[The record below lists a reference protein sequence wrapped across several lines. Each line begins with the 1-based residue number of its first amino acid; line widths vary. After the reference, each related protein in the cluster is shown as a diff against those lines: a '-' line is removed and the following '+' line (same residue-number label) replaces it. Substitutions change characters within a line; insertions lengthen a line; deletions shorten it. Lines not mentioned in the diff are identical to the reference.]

1 MSAIDNGRLLSYIE
15 RIERLEE
22 QKREIADDIKDVK
35 AEAKSAGFDVKMITK
50 MIASRRMTPAER
62 RLEKELTEIY
72 EAACGLLDG
81 TPLGDAA
88 RERLMKEEPNAE
100 PEPEPPA
107 RAEEVMRTVEEA
119 REEGGEAFRAGLRI
133 IDNPY
138 TAGDPRRAAWDEGFC
153 AASGSD
159 GMDIPEA
166 WRRKAKKPAKGDKRD
181 DDGGASAEA
190 PAPASD
196 VDPDQEGLP
205 FDAPEESAEDG
216 NNAEGDPGDDKP
228 DDDDWPLP
236 QEPKPREPASDAPW
250 KDPYAPSASQ
260 PEGDAADRL
269 DDLVKRTKRRQA
281 DSAAEKA
288 AAKRAPKGATKRGAK
303 SATTPPGKARKGNG
317 EGQP

>member
-22 QKREIADDIKDVK
+22 EKKGIADDIKDVK
-35 AEAKSAGFDVKMITK
+35 AEAKSSGFDVKTITK
-50 MIASRRMTPAER
+50 IIAERRMTPAER
-62 RLEKELTEIY
+62 RAGRVLLDLY
-72 EAACGLLDG
+72 RASAGLLDG

-107 RAEEVMRTVEEA
+107 HAEEVMRTVEEA
-119 REEGGEAFRAGLRI
+119 REEGGEAFRAGVRI
-133 IDNPY
+133 IENPY

-153 AASGSD
+153 AASDSD

-166 WRRKAKKPAKGDKRD
+166 WRRKAKKPAKGEGKGDRRD

-190 PAPASD
+190 PGAPASD

-205 FDAPEESAEDG
+205 FDAPEEPAEDRDG
-216 NNAEGDPGDDKP
+216 AEDASQAGGEDDAEWPFP
-228 DDDDWPLP
+228 DH
-236 QEPKPREPASDAPW
+236 EEPW
-250 KDPYAPSASQ
+250 KNPYAPPALP
-260 PEGDAADRL
+260 PEGDAAERL
-269 DDLVKRTKRRQA
+269 DDLVKRTKRKQA
-281 DSAAEKA
+281 ETAADKA
-288 AAKRAPKGATKRGAK
+288 AAKRAPKGATKRG
-303 SATTPPGKARKGNG
+303 GKAPAKPRKGDG

>member
-1 MSAIDNGRLLSYIE
+1 MSAVNNARLLSYIE

-22 QKREIADDIKDVK
+22 EKRSVADDIKDVK

-50 MIASRRMTPAER
+50 MISLRRMTPAER
-62 RLEKELTEIY
+62 RQEKELSEIY

-100 PEPEPPA
+100 PEPAPPA
-107 RAEEVMRTVEEA
+107 HAQEVMRTVEEA
-119 REEGGEAFRAGLRI
+119 RDEGREAFRAGVRI

-166 WRRKAKKPAKGDKRD
+166 WRRKAKKGGKGDDKRD
-181 DDGGASAEA
+181 GGATAEA
-190 PAPASD
+190 SAAPESA
-196 VDPDQEGLP
+196 VDPDQDPLP
-205 FDAPEESAEDG
+205 F
-216 NNAEGDPGDDKP
+216 GDPQDPADPADP
-228 DDDDWPLP
+228 DDHPGAFED
-236 QEPKPREPASDAPW
+236 PAPDAPW
-250 KDPYAPSASQ
+250 EAPNADPAPQ
-260 PEGDAADRL
+260 PEGDAAKRL

-281 DSAAEKA
+281 DTAAEKA
-288 AAKRAPKGATKRGAK
+288 AAKSAPKGATKRGAK
-303 SATTPPGKARKGNG
+303 APAKPRKANG

>member
-22 QKREIADDIKDVK
+22 EKRSIADDIKDVK
-35 AEAKSAGFDVKMITK
+35 AEAKSAGFDVKTITK
-50 MIASRRMTPAER
+50 IIAERRMTPAER
-62 RLEKELTEIY
+62 RAERVLLDLY
-72 EAACGLLDG
+72 RASAGLLDG

-100 PEPEPPA
+100 PAPEPPA
-107 RAEEVMRTVEEA
+107 HAEEVMRTVEEA
-119 REEGGEAFRAGLRI
+119 REEGGEAFRAGVRI

-166 WRRKAKKPAKGDKRD
+166 WRRKSKKAGKGDRRD
-181 DDGGASAEA
+181 DDGGAAAEA
-190 PAPASD
+190 PGADDSE

-205 FDAPEESAEDG
+205 FDEPQDARDPADPDEHPSTFEEPE
-216 NNAEGDPGDDKP
+216 P
-228 DDDDWPLP
+228 D
-236 QEPKPREPASDAPW
+236 EPW
-250 KDPYAPSASQ
+250 KNPYAPPAPQ
-260 PEGDAADRL
+260 PEGDAAERL
-269 DDLVKRTKRRQA
+269 DDLVTRNRRKQ
-281 DSAAEKA
+281 AEKA
-288 AAKRAPKGATKRGAK
+288 RKQAETAAAREAAKRAPKGATKRGAK
-303 SATTPPGKARKGNG
+303 APAKPRKGNG

>member
-15 RIERLEE
+15 RIEWLEE
-22 QKREIADDIKDVK
+22 EKRSIADDIKDVK
-35 AEAKSAGFDVKMITK
+35 AEAKSAGFDVKTITK
-50 MIASRRMTPAER
+50 IIAERRMTPAER
-62 RLEKELTEIY
+62 RAERVLLDLY
-72 EAACGLLDG
+72 RASAGLLDG

-88 RERLMKEEPNAE
+88 RERLMEEEPNAE

-107 RAEEVMRTVEEA
+107 RTEEVMRTVEEA
-119 REEGGEAFRAGLRI
+119 REEGGEAFRAGVRI

-166 WRRKAKKPAKGDKRD
+166 WRRKTKKSGKGVRRD

-190 PAPASD
+190 PGTADSD

-205 FDAPEESAEDG
+205 FDEPQNPDAAPGAEEDKGNEDG
-216 NNAEGDPGDDKP
+216 
-228 DDDDWPLP
+228 DDWPLP
-236 QEPKPREPASDAPW
+236 PPGEPASDAPW
-250 KDPYAPSASQ
+250 KDPYAPSAAQ
-260 PEGDAADRL
+260 PEGDAAERL
-269 DDLVKRTKRRQA
+269 DDLVKRTRRKQA
-281 DSAAEKA
+281 ETAATKE
-288 AAKRAPKGATKRGAK
+288 AAKRGPKSATKRGAK
-303 SATTPPGKARKGNG
+303 APAKPRKSNG

>member
-1 MSAIDNGRLLSYIE
+1 MSVVNKARLLSYIE
-15 RIERLEE
+15 RVERLEE
-22 QKREIADDIKDVK
+22 EKKAIADDIKDVK

-50 MIASRRMTPAER
+50 MIALRRLTPAER

-100 PEPEPPA
+100 PAPEPPA
-107 RAEEVMRTVEEA
+107 HAEEVMRTVEEA
-119 REEGGEAFRAGLRI
+119 REEGGEAFRAGVRI

-159 GMDIPEA
+159 GMDIPAA
-166 WRRKAKKPAKGDKRD
+166 WRRKAKKPAKGDRRD
-181 DDGGASAEA
+181 DDGGVSAEA
-190 PAPASD
+190 PASASD

-205 FDAPEESAEDG
+205 FDDPQERGAEDKSD
-216 NNAEGDPGDDKP
+216 EGG
-228 DDDDWPLP
+228 DDWPLP
-236 QEPKPREPASDAPW
+236 PPGEPASDAPW
-250 KDPYAPSASQ
+250 KDPYAPSAAQ
-260 PEGDAADRL
+260 PEGDAAERL
-269 DDLVKRTKRRQA
+269 DDLVKRTRRKQA
-281 DSAAEKA
+281 ETAATKE
-288 AAKRAPKGATKRGAK
+288 AAKRGPKSATKRGAK
-303 SATTPPGKARKGNG
+303 APAKPRKSNA

>member
-1 MSAIDNGRLLSYIE
+1 MSAVNKARLLSYIE

-22 QKREIADDIKDVK
+22 EKKAIADDIKDVK

-50 MIASRRMTPAER
+50 MIALRRLTPAER

-88 RERLMKEEPNAE
+88 RERLMKEEPNGE

-107 RAEEVMRTVEEA
+107 RTEEVMRTVEEA
-119 REEGGEAFRAGLRI
+119 REEGGEAFRAGVRI
-133 IDNPY
+133 IENPY

-166 WRRKAKKPAKGDKRD
+166 WRRKSKKGGKGEKRD
-181 DDGGASAEA
+181 DDGGAAAEA
-190 PAPASD
+190 PGAADS

-205 FDAPEESAEDG
+205 FDEPQDAR
-216 NNAEGDPGDDKP
+216 DPADP
-228 DDDDWPLP
+228 DEHPSTF
-236 QEPKPREPASDAPW
+236 EEPASDAPW
-250 KDPYAPSASQ
+250 KAPYAPPAPE
-260 PEGDAADRL
+260 PEGDAAERL
-269 DDLVKRTKRRQA
+269 DDLVKRTRRKQA
-281 DSAAEKA
+281 ETAATKE
-288 AAKRAPKGATKRGAK
+288 AAKRGPKSATKRGAK
-303 SATTPPGKARKGNG
+303 APAKPRKSNG

>member
-1 MSAIDNGRLLSYIE
+1 MSAVNKARLLSYIE
-15 RIERLEE
+15 RVERLEE
-22 QKREIADDIKDVK
+22 EKKAIADDIKDVK

-50 MIASRRMTPAER
+50 MIALRRLTPAER

-100 PEPEPPA
+100 PAPEPPA
-107 RAEEVMRTVEEA
+107 HAEEVMRTVEEA
-119 REEGGEAFRAGLRI
+119 REEGGEAFRSGVRI

-166 WRRKAKKPAKGDKRD
+166 WRRKTKKGGKGEAGKSDRRD

-190 PAPASD
+190 PAASD

-205 FDAPEESAEDG
+205 FDEPEEPAADGDGAEDG
-216 NNAEGDPGDDKP
+216 GDAGGEGDAEWPFPEP
-228 DDDDWPLP
+228 D
-236 QEPKPREPASDAPW
+236 EPW
-250 KDPYAPSASQ
+250 KNPYAPPAPQ
-260 PEGDAADRL
+260 PEGDAAERL
-269 DDLVKRTKRRQA
+269 DDLVKRTRRKQVET
-281 DSAAEKA
+281 AATKEAAKE
-288 AAKRAPKGATKRGAK
+288 AAKRAAKGATKRGAK
-303 SATTPPGKARKGNG
+303 APAKPRKGDG
-317 EGQP
+317 EGRP

>member
-1 MSAIDNGRLLSYIE
+1 MSAVNNARLLSYIE

-22 QKREIADDIKDVK
+22 EKRSIADDIKDVK

-50 MIASRRMTPAER
+50 MIALRRLTPAER

-100 PEPEPPA
+100 PVPAPPA
-107 RAEEVMRTVEEA
+107 HAQEVMRTAEEA
-119 REEGGEAFRAGLRI
+119 REEGGEAFRAGVRI

-166 WRRKAKKPAKGDKRD
+166 WRRKSKKGAKGDDKR
-181 DDGGASAEA
+181 DGGATAEPSAA
-190 PAPASD
+190 PESA
-196 VDPDQEGLP
+196 VDPDQDPLP
-205 FDAPEESAEDG
+205 F
-216 NNAEGDPGDDKP
+216 GDPQDPAAPADP
-228 DDDDWPLP
+228 DDHSGTF
-236 QEPKPREPASDAPW
+236 EEPAPDAPW
-250 KDPYAPSASQ
+250 AAPLADPAPQ
-260 PEGDAADRL
+260 PEGDAAKRL

-281 DSAAEKA
+281 DTAAEKA
-288 AAKRAPKGATKRGAK
+288 AAKSAPKGATKRGAK
-303 SATTPPGKARKGNG
+303 APAKGRKGDG